1 MSTGDG
7 RLQAELPGFVM
18 VSSRKRPS
26 CYTLYDL
33 VMVCLVMVS
42 WGHVLVAHTLHN
54 VASLPRLCILHTW
67 QREPL
72 VPADTPLQNKRCLS
86 RGAPFMIYHAASRA
100 HRSIH
105 LTLTT
110 TASRARKSKV
120 PRSEGAEPRTCSH
133 FSDDSGLDMAGL
145 IHSCVQR
152 IASICH
158 G

>member
-54 VASLPRLCILHTW
+54 VASLPRLCIPHGN
-67 QREPL
+67 
-72 VPADTPLQNKRCLS
+72 VN
-86 RGAPFMIYHAASRA
+86 
-100 HRSIH
+100 
-105 LTLTT
+105 
-110 TASRARKSKV
+110 
-120 PRSEGAEPRTCSH
+120 
-133 FSDDSGLDMAGL
+133 
-145 IHSCVQR
+145 HSCQQTR
-152 IASICH
+152 LRTISDA
-158 G
+158 